1 MRKTLTYTGLSIAFL
16 GIVLLF
22 LTARTYTQLGIAA
35 ALYPLLAILAI
46 KLLPHKK
53 HVREVSIQVADIEP
67 EPDDIHPEGEVVANP
82 VEVADIDKRAF
93 LKLIGAAGLSFFL
106 FSLLRGKVGN
116 ILPGQTA
123 AIGTTSLENSEGK
136 KISPAERQPL
146 DGYQIS
152 EIDDDIVTYYGF
164 TNKDGGWLVMREDT
178 QSSSFRY
185 SKGDSD
191 FPRSWANRENLAYD
205 YYSSLF

>member
-1 MRKTLTYTGLSIAFL
+1 MRKTLTYTSLSVAFL
-16 GIVLLF
+16 VVVILF
-22 LTARTYTQLGIAA
+22 LTARTYTQLGVATL
-35 ALYPLLAILAI
+35 LYPLLAILAV

-53 HVREVSIQVADIEP
+53 QVREVSIQVSRAEP
-67 EPDDIHPEGEVVANP
+67 ETVEPPEEARKTS

-93 LKLIGAAGLSFFL
+93 LKLVGAAGLSFFL

-116 ILPGQTA
+116 ILPGQASTPSL
-123 AIGTTSLENSEGK
+123 TSLENSEGK

-152 EIDDDIVTYYGF
+152 EIDDNVITYYGF
-164 TNKDGGWLVMREDT
+164 TNKDGGWLIMREDT
-178 QSSSFRY
+178 ESSSFRY
-185 SKGDSD
+185 TKGDSD
-191 FPRSWANRENLAYD
+191 FPGKWAAREKLAYD